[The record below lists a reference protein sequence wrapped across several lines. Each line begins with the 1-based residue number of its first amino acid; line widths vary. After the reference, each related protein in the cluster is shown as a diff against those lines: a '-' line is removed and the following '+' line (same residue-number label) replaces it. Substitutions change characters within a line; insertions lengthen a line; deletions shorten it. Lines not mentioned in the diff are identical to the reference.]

1 MVDWV
6 PAVISA
12 RTQMAGTSV
21 SAPQVIISALIP
33 ITVLAMIVVI
43 LLLCWIRV
51 HQILTEITSPL
62 YVLVLQQAVCRE

>member
-1 MVDWV
+1 MTLMSVHQMVDWV

-43 LLLCWIRV
+43 LLLC
-51 HQILTEITSPL
+51 
-62 YVLVLQQAVCRE
+62 

>member
-6 PAVISA
+6 PVVISA
-12 RTQMAGTSV
+12 GTQLAGTSV

-43 LLLCWIRV
+43 LLLC
-51 HQILTEITSPL
+51 
-62 YVLVLQQAVCRE
+62 